1 MRQIS
6 FLPRHHQRDEALE
19 QVEESKGTRGV
30 GDDGV
35 HVRRPDEAD
44 GNEQDEQVGVAD
56 RKLVVGDVLEESAR
70 AEIVGHS
77 GAELAPDRGDGQ
89 QQEAHEAVEGALRIT
104 GTGRDLDQVA
114 GLNFPVFTNGAC
126 CSHGNCAI
134 LSANVPVTVGGLTV
148 FPGDLLHGDRNGV
161 TTIPL
166 EIASEIPDACTEF
179 MVAEQFVLN
188 YVRSGN
194 PTAQG
199 FAAARA
205 EMAHAID
212 ALKQRIR
219 RTP

>member
-1 MRQIS
+1 VTS
-6 FLPRHHQRDEALE
+6 
-19 QVEESKGTRGV
+19 
-30 GDDGV
+30 
-35 HVRRPDEAD
+35 
-44 GNEQDEQVGVAD
+44 
-56 RKLVVGDVLEESAR
+56 
-70 AEIVGHS
+70 
-77 GAELAPDRGDGQ
+77 
-89 QQEAHEAVEGALRIT
+89 